1 MIYRYTPKGVCIAEI
16 SFDIDKNAIV
26 SNISFLG
33 GCDGNLKVL
42 SKVFDGK
49 SVSEIIK
56 VGRYNTCDGKPTSCM
71 DQFAIAVEA
80 AAKENGIEY

>member
-1 MIYRYTPKGVCIAEI
+1 MRYVFIPKGVCIAEI
-16 SFDIDKNAIV
+16 AFDIDENAIV

-33 GCDGNLKVL
+33 GCDGNLNVL

-56 VGRYNTCDGKPTSCM
+56 VGRYNTCDRKPTSCM
-71 DQFAIAVEA
+71 DQFAIAVEE
-80 AAKENGIEY
+80 AAKHFNINY